1 MSQEKE
7 KKAKKSFFDN
17 PLLSTKVKSAKAK
30 IFPEGA
36 LGYFVG
42 PTLALLSNSI
52 LSGYLNKYMTD
63 VLNMTVWAKDF
74 LTWLPIIS
82 VIFVVLG
89 NIVVGRLMDH
99 SKTRAGKARPILLLS
114 AVLSVVALIVLFI
127 ATPFNTEESPTSII
141 TLVVFAIGYNLW
153 FAVAYPFYYT
163 PHSSL
168 VTLSTRNSTD
178 RSLLATISN
187 ATALAA
193 MGLTSMILPFFM
205 GLLFVDNGNGGI
217 DHGIDPL
224 KSYNNWRIFVI
235 ALMVI
240 TFIGTII
247 EYYFTRERITEESF
261 SLQQGDGAEQKKA
274 VPLSKQAKVCLKDKY
289 WWIIIFFFFLY
300 QLGGMLK
307 NCSQIYYCQS
317 WFSIDGVNYSAAIG
331 GTFQG
336 TLSIIGAIP
345 TAVGMLLVWPLAN
358 KIGKGKSILF
368 GAFISVIGGAIG
380 FIDPS
385 NFALVTTSFVIKAL
399 GSTPAMYISLA
410 LMADMLDHEEAVY
423 GIRTDGLTMT
433 VYGAIMAGMTGIA
446 NGIINAVL
454 VAAGYNSANIMDK
467 IDNVRQA
474 TLWTFIGGETI
485 CYACIAILFFFM
497 NVEKFSKIDHE
508 TIVADQKAAAE
519 AKGITYVSAEETL
532 KLQEEESKR
541 MSRENDLNELKAR
554 CEKKGL
560 NYENELAAYEAKEA
574 EKAKSAAEKKA
585 YADAKKAE
593 KKAKADAKAK
603 AKLDAMTEEQRHQ
616 AELAEKAKKDKALE
630 REEKI
635 EAEFVKL
642 RAKAEPFRNSL
653 NAQLILFESI
663 LKLKAMPI
671 PLGIA
676 FLY

>member
-217 DHGIDPL
+217 NPQA
-224 KSYNNWRIFVI
+224 SYNNWRIFVI

-289 WWIIIFFFFLY
+289 WWIIICFFFLY

-317 WFSIDGVNYSAAIG
+317 WFSIDGVYSAANG

-454 VAAGYNSANIMDK
+454 VAAGYNSEK
-467 IDNVRQA
+467 ITENLGNVQQA

-574 EKAKSAAEKKA
+574 EKAKAAAEKKA

-653 NAQLILFESI
+653 NA
-663 LKLKAMPI
+663 
-671 PLGIA
+671 
-676 FLY
+676 

>member
-1 MSQEKE
+1 MLTLNLSKHHLRRDIMSQGKE

-127 ATPFNTEESPTSII
+127 ATPFNTAESPTSII

-205 GLLFVDNGNGGI
+205 GLLFVGNEKGNGGI
-217 DHGIDPL
+217 DPQ
-224 KSYNNWRIFVI
+224 KSYHNWQIFVI

-274 VPLSKQAKVCLKDKY
+274 VPLSKQAKICLKDKY
-289 WWIIIFFFFLY
+289 WWIIICFFFLY

-317 WFSIDGVNYSAAIG
+317 WFPINGEYSAANG

-454 VAAGYNSANIMDK
+454 VAAGYDSADLTHNLG
-467 IDNVRQA
+467 NVQQA

-653 NAQLILFESI
+653 NA
-663 LKLKAMPI
+663 
-671 PLGIA
+671 
-676 FLY
+676 

>member
-205 GLLFVDNGNGGI
+205 GLLFVDNKNGNGGI
-217 DHGIDPL
+217 NPQE
-224 KSYNNWRIFVI
+224 SYNNWRIFVI
-235 ALMVI
+235 ALMII

-289 WWIIIFFFFLY
+289 WWIIICFFFLY

-317 WFSIDGVNYSAAIG
+317 WFPINGEYSAANG

-454 VAAGYNSANIMDK
+454 VAAGYNSGNLRENLG
-467 IDNVRQA
+467 NVQQA

-603 AKLDAMTEEQRHQ
+603 AKLDAMTEEERHI
-616 AELAEKAKKDKALE
+616 AELAEKIEKDKALL
-630 REEKI
+630 REMKI

-653 NAQLILFESI
+653 NA
-663 LKLKAMPI
+663 
-671 PLGIA
+671 
-676 FLY
+676 

>member
-1 MSQEKE
+1 MLTLNLSKHHLRRDTMSQGKE

-114 AVLSVVALIVLFI
+114 AVLSVLALIVLFI
-127 ATPFNTEESPTSII
+127 ATPFNTAESPTSII

-217 DHGIDPL
+217 DPQ
-224 KSYNNWRIFVI
+224 KSYHNWQIFVI

-289 WWIIIFFFFLY
+289 WWIIICFFFLY

-317 WFSIDGVNYSAAIG
+317 WFTIDGEYSATIG

-454 VAAGYNSANIMDK
+454 VAAGYNSEK
-467 IDNVRQA
+467 ITQNLGNVQQA

-574 EKAKSAAEKKA
+574 EKDKSAAEKKA

-642 RAKAEPFRNSL
+642 RSKAEPFRNSL
-653 NAQLILFESI
+653 NA
-663 LKLKAMPI
+663 
-671 PLGIA
+671 
-676 FLY
+676 

>member
-217 DHGIDPL
+217 NPQA
-224 KSYNNWRIFVI
+224 SYNNWRIFVI

-289 WWIIIFFFFLY
+289 WWIIICFFFLY

-317 WFSIDGVNYSAAIG
+317 WFSIDGVYSAANG

-454 VAAGYNSANIMDK
+454 VAAGYNSEK
-467 IDNVRQA
+467 ITENLGNVQQA

-541 MSRENDLNELKAR
+541 MSREMISTNSKLVVKRKVSIMRMSQPLTKLK
-554 CEKKGL
+554 
-560 NYENELAAYEAKEA
+560 
-574 EKAKSAAEKKA
+574 
-585 YADAKKAE
+585 
-593 KKAKADAKAK
+593 
-603 AKLDAMTEEQRHQ
+603 KLKRQSPPLKRKLMLMQRRQ
-616 AELAEKAKKDKALE
+616 K
-630 REEKI
+630 RRP
-635 EAEFVKL
+635 KL
-642 RAKAEPFRNSL
+642 M
-653 NAQLILFESI
+653 
-663 LKLKAMPI
+663 LKLKQSQM
-671 PLGIA
+671 L
-676 FLY
+676 

>member
-1 MSQEKE
+1 MLTLNLSKHHLRRDTMSQGKE

-127 ATPFNTEESPTSII
+127 ATPFNTAESPTSII

-289 WWIIIFFFFLY
+289 WWIIICFFFLY

-454 VAAGYNSANIMDK
+454 VAAGYNSANIMDN

-653 NAQLILFESI
+653 NA
-663 LKLKAMPI
+663 
-671 PLGIA
+671 
-676 FLY
+676 

>member
-1 MSQEKE
+1 MLTLNLSKHHLRRDIMSQGKE

-114 AVLSVVALIVLFI
+114 TVLSVVALIVLFI

-205 GLLFVDNGNGGI
+205 GLLFVGNGNENGGI
-217 DHGIDPL
+217 DPQ
-224 KSYNNWRIFVI
+224 KSYHNWQIFVI

-274 VPLSKQAKVCLKDKY
+274 APLSKQAKVCLKDKY
-289 WWIIIFFFFLY
+289 WWIIICFFFLY

-317 WFSIDGVNYSAAIG
+317 WFPINGEYSAANG

-380 FIDPS
+380 FINPS

-454 VAAGYNSANIMDK
+454 VAAGYDSADLTHNLG
-467 IDNVRQA
+467 NVQQA

-616 AELAEKAKKDKALE
+616 VELAEKAKKDKALE

-635 EAEFVKL
+635 EAEFSKL

-653 NAQLILFESI
+653 NA
-663 LKLKAMPI
+663 
-671 PLGIA
+671 
-676 FLY
+676 

>member
-1 MSQEKE
+1 MLTLNLSKHHLRRDTMSQGKE

-168 VTLSTRNSTD
+168 VTLSTRNSSD

-205 GLLFVDNGNGGI
+205 GLLFVGNGNENGGI
-217 DHGIDPL
+217 DPQ
-224 KSYNNWRIFVI
+224 KSYHNWQIFVI

-289 WWIIIFFFFLY
+289 WWIIICFFFLY

-317 WFSIDGVNYSAAIG
+317 WFTIDGVTHTAAIG

-380 FIDPS
+380 FINPS

-454 VAAGYNSANIMDK
+454 VAAGYDSADLTHNLG
-467 IDNVRQA
+467 NVQQA

-653 NAQLILFESI
+653 NA
-663 LKLKAMPI
+663 
-671 PLGIA
+671 
-676 FLY
+676 

>member
-1 MSQEKE
+1 MLTLNLSKHHLRRDIMSQEKE

-289 WWIIIFFFFLY
+289 WWIIICFFFLY

-593 KKAKADAKAK
+593 KKSKADAKAK

-653 NAQLILFESI
+653 NA
-663 LKLKAMPI
+663 
-671 PLGIA
+671 
-676 FLY
+676 

>member
-1 MSQEKE
+1 MLTLNLSKHHLRRDIMSQEKE

-205 GLLFVDNGNGGI
+205 GLLFVDNKNGNGGI
-217 DHGIDPL
+217 NPQE
-224 KSYNNWRIFVI
+224 SYNNWRIFVI

-289 WWIIIFFFFLY
+289 WWIIICFFFLY

-317 WFSIDGVNYSAAIG
+317 WFPINGEYSAANG

-454 VAAGYNSANIMDK
+454 VAAGYNSGNLRENLG
-467 IDNVRQA
+467 NVQQA

-593 KKAKADAKAK
+593 KKAKADVKAK
-603 AKLDAMTEEQRHQ
+603 AKLDAMTEEERHI
-616 AELAEKAKKDKALE
+616 AELAEKIEKDKALL
-630 REEKI
+630 REMKI

-653 NAQLILFESI
+653 NA
-663 LKLKAMPI
+663 
-671 PLGIA
+671 
-676 FLY
+676 

>member
-1 MSQEKE
+1 MLTLNLSKHHLRRDIMSQEKE

-205 GLLFVDNGNGGI
+205 GLLFVDNKNGNGGI
-217 DHGIDPL
+217 NPQA
-224 KSYNNWRIFVI
+224 SYNNWRIFVI

-289 WWIIIFFFFLY
+289 WWIIICFFFLY

-317 WFSIDGVNYSAAIG
+317 WFPINGEYSAANG

-454 VAAGYNSANIMDK
+454 VAAGYNSGNLRENLG
-467 IDNVRQA
+467 NVQQA

-485 CYACIAILFFFM
+485 CYACIAILFIFM

-508 TIVADQKAAAE
+508 TIVADQKATAE

-574 EKAKSAAEKKA
+574 EKAKAAAEKKA

-603 AKLDAMTEEQRHQ
+603 AKLDAMTEEERHI
-616 AELAEKAKKDKALE
+616 AELAEKIEKDKALLHE
-630 REEKI
+630 MKI

-653 NAQLILFESI
+653 NA
-663 LKLKAMPI
+663 
-671 PLGIA
+671 
-676 FLY
+676 

>member
-217 DHGIDPL
+217 NPQA
-224 KSYNNWRIFVI
+224 SYNNWRIFVI

-289 WWIIIFFFFLY
+289 WWIIICFFFLY

-317 WFSIDGVNYSAAIG
+317 WFSIDGVYSAANG

-454 VAAGYNSANIMDK
+454 VAAGYNSEK
-467 IDNVRQA
+467 ITENLGNVQQA

-603 AKLDAMTEEQRHQ
+603 AKLNSMTEEEKHQ

-653 NAQLILFESI
+653 NA
-663 LKLKAMPI
+663 
-671 PLGIA
+671 
-676 FLY
+676 

>member
-63 VLNMTVWAKDF
+63 VLNMTVWPKDF

-205 GLLFVDNGNGGI
+205 GFLFVDKEGGI
-217 DHGIDPL
+217 DSQA
-224 KSYNNWRIFVI
+224 SYDHWRIFVI

-289 WWIIIFFFFLY
+289 WWIIICFFFLY

-317 WFSIDGVNYSAAIG
+317 WFSIDGVYSAANG

-446 NGIINAVL
+446 NGIINAVI
-454 VAAGYNSANIMDK
+454 VAAGYNSKK
-467 IDNVRQA
+467 ITENLGNVQQA

-532 KLQEEESKR
+532 KLQKEESKR

-574 EKAKSAAEKKA
+574 EKAKAAAEKKA

-653 NAQLILFESI
+653 NA
-663 LKLKAMPI
+663 
-671 PLGIA
+671 
-676 FLY
+676 

>member
-1 MSQEKE
+1 MSQGKE

-63 VLNMTVWAKDF
+63 VLKMTVGPNDF

-205 GLLFVDNGNGGI
+205 GLLFVGNGNENGGI
-217 DHGIDPL
+217 DPQ
-224 KSYNNWRIFVI
+224 KSYHNWQIFVI

-274 VPLSKQAKVCLKDKY
+274 APLSKQAKVCLKDKY
-289 WWIIIFFFFLY
+289 WWIIICFFFLY

-317 WFSIDGVNYSAAIG
+317 WFPINGEYSAANG

-380 FIDPS
+380 FINPS

-399 GSTPAMYISLA
+399 GSTPAMYISFA

-446 NGIINAVL
+446 NGINNAVI
-454 VAAGYNSANIMDK
+454 VAAGYNSTDLTHNLG
-467 IDNVRQA
+467 NVQQA

-616 AELAEKAKKDKALE
+616 VELAEKAKKDKALE

-635 EAEFVKL
+635 EAEFSKL

-653 NAQLILFESI
+653 NA
-663 LKLKAMPI
+663 
-671 PLGIA
+671 
-676 FLY
+676 

>member
-1 MSQEKE
+1 MLTLNLSKHHLRRDTMSQGKE

-127 ATPFNTEESPTSII
+127 ATPFNTAESPTSII

-205 GLLFVDNGNGGI
+205 GLLFVDNGNE
-217 DHGIDPL
+217 GIDPQA
-224 KSYNNWRIFVI
+224 SYNNWRIFVI
-235 ALMVI
+235 ALMII

-317 WFSIDGVNYSAAIG
+317 WFAIDGKYSAAIG

-454 VAAGYNSANIMDK
+454 VAAGYNSGNIMDN
-467 IDNVRQA
+467 IENVRQA

-508 TIVADQKAAAE
+508 TIKADQKAAAE

-616 AELAEKAKKDKALE
+616 VELAEKAKKDMALE

-653 NAQLILFESI
+653 NA
-663 LKLKAMPI
+663 
-671 PLGIA
+671 
-676 FLY
+676 

>member
-1 MSQEKE
+1 MLTLNLSKHHLRRDIMSQEKE

-168 VTLSTRNSTD
+168 VTLSTRNSSD

-217 DHGIDPL
+217 NPQA
-224 KSYNNWRIFVI
+224 SYNNWRIFVI

-289 WWIIIFFFFLY
+289 WWIIICFFFLY

-317 WFSIDGVNYSAAIG
+317 WFSIDGVYSAANG

-454 VAAGYNSANIMDK
+454 VAAGYNSEK
-467 IDNVRQA
+467 ITENLGNVQQA

-508 TIVADQKAAAE
+508 TIVADQKATAE

-574 EKAKSAAEKKA
+574 EKAKAAAEKKA

-653 NAQLILFESI
+653 NA
-663 LKLKAMPI
+663 
-671 PLGIA
+671 
-676 FLY
+676 

>member
-1 MSQEKE
+1 MSQGKE

-127 ATPFNTEESPTSII
+127 ATPFNTAESPTSII

-205 GLLFVDNGNGGI
+205 GLLFVGNEKGNGGI
-217 DHGIDPL
+217 DPQ
-224 KSYNNWRIFVI
+224 KSYHNWQIFVI

-274 VPLSKQAKVCLKDKY
+274 VPLSKQAKICLKDKY
-289 WWIIIFFFFLY
+289 WWIIICFFFLY

-317 WFSIDGVNYSAAIG
+317 WFPINGEYSAANG

-454 VAAGYNSANIMDK
+454 VAAGYNSGNLK
-467 IDNVRQA
+467 ENLDNVQQA

-676 FLY
+676 F

>member
-1 MSQEKE
+1 MLTLNLSKHHLRRDIMSQGKE

-127 ATPFNTEESPTSII
+127 ATPFKTEASPDSII

-168 VTLSTRNSTD
+168 VTLSTRNSSD

-205 GLLFVDNGNGGI
+205 GLLFVSNGDGI
-217 DHGIDPL
+217 DSQ
-224 KSYNNWRIFVI
+224 KSYHNWQIFVI

-289 WWIIIFFFFLY
+289 WWIIICFFFLY

-317 WFSIDGVNYSAAIG
+317 WFTSGAKDPVAVG
-331 GTFQG
+331 GAYQG

-380 FIDPS
+380 FINPS

-454 VAAGYNSANIMDK
+454 VAAGYNSGNLRENLG
-467 IDNVRQA
+467 NVQQA

-635 EAEFVKL
+635 EAEFSKL

-653 NAQLILFESI
+653 NA
-663 LKLKAMPI
+663 
-671 PLGIA
+671 
-676 FLY
+676 

>member
-1 MSQEKE
+1 MLTLNLSKHHLRRDTMSQGKE
-7 KKAKKSFFDN
+7 KKTKKSFFDN

-141 TLVVFAIGYNLW
+141 ILVVFAIGYNLW

-205 GLLFVDNGNGGI
+205 GLLFVSNGDGI
-217 DHGIDPL
+217 DSQ
-224 KSYNNWRIFVI
+224 KSYHNWQIFVI
-235 ALMVI
+235 ALMII
-240 TFIGTII
+240 TFMGTII

-261 SLQQGDGAEQKKA
+261 SLQQGDGSEQKKA
-274 VPLSKQAKVCLKDKY
+274 IPLSKQAKVCLKDKY

-317 WFSIDGVNYSAAIG
+317 WFTSGAKDPVAVG
-331 GTFQG
+331 GAYQG

-454 VAAGYNSANIMDK
+454 VAAGYNSGNLRENLG
-467 IDNVRQA
+467 NVQQA

-603 AKLDAMTEEQRHQ
+603 AKLEAMTEEQRHQ

-630 REEKI
+630 REMKI

-653 NAQLILFESI
+653 NA
-663 LKLKAMPI
+663 
-671 PLGIA
+671 
-676 FLY
+676 

>member
-217 DHGIDPL
+217 NPQA
-224 KSYNNWRIFVI
+224 SYNNWRIFVI

-289 WWIIIFFFFLY
+289 WWIIICFFFLY

-317 WFSIDGVNYSAAIG
+317 WFSIDGVYSAANG

-345 TAVGMLLVWPLAN
+345 TAIGMLLVWPLAN

-454 VAAGYNSANIMDK
+454 VAAGYNSEK
-467 IDNVRQA
+467 ITENLGNVQQA

-574 EKAKSAAEKKA
+574 EKAKAAAEKKA

-653 NAQLILFESI
+653 NA
-663 LKLKAMPI
+663 
-671 PLGIA
+671 
-676 FLY
+676 

>member
-1 MSQEKE
+1 MEPSK
-7 KKAKKSFFDN
+7 KKA
-17 PLLSTKVKSAKAK
+17 
-30 IFPEGA
+30 I
-36 LGYFVG
+36 
-42 PTLALLSNSI
+42 
-52 LSGYLNKYMTD
+52 
-63 VLNMTVWAKDF
+63 
-74 LTWLPIIS
+74 
-82 VIFVVLG
+82 
-89 NIVVGRLMDH
+89 
-99 SKTRAGKARPILLLS
+99 
-114 AVLSVVALIVLFI
+114 
-127 ATPFNTEESPTSII
+127 
-141 TLVVFAIGYNLW
+141 
-153 FAVAYPFYYT
+153 
-163 PHSSL
+163 
-168 VTLSTRNSTD
+168 
-178 RSLLATISN
+178 
-187 ATALAA
+187 
-193 MGLTSMILPFFM
+193 
-205 GLLFVDNGNGGI
+205 
-217 DHGIDPL
+217 
-224 KSYNNWRIFVI
+224 
-235 ALMVI
+235 
-240 TFIGTII
+240 
-247 EYYFTRERITEESF
+247 
-261 SLQQGDGAEQKKA
+261 
-274 VPLSKQAKVCLKDKY
+274 PLSKQAKVCLKDKY
-289 WWIIIFFFFLY
+289 WWIIICFFFLY

-317 WFSIDGVNYSAAIG
+317 WFPINGEYSAANG

-380 FIDPS
+380 FINPS

-454 VAAGYNSANIMDK
+454 VAAGYDSADLTHNLG
-467 IDNVRQA
+467 NVQQA

-508 TIVADQKAAAE
+508 TIKADQKAAAE

-630 REEKI
+630 REKKI

-642 RAKAEPFRNSL
+642 RSKAEPFRNSL
-653 NAQLILFESI
+653 NA
-663 LKLKAMPI
+663 
-671 PLGIA
+671 
-676 FLY
+676 

>member
-1 MSQEKE
+1 MNLSKHHLRRDTMSQGKE

-63 VLNMTVWAKDF
+63 VLKMTVWAKDF

-205 GLLFVDNGNGGI
+205 GLLFVDNGNG
-217 DHGIDPL
+217 IDPQ
-224 KSYNNWRIFVI
+224 KSYHNWQIFVI
-235 ALMVI
+235 ALMII

-289 WWIIIFFFFLY
+289 WWIIICFFFLY

-317 WFSIDGVNYSAAIG
+317 WFPINGEYSAANG

-380 FIDPS
+380 FINPS

-454 VAAGYNSANIMDK
+454 VAAGYNSGNLK
-467 IDNVRQA
+467 ENLGNVQQA

-508 TIVADQKAAAE
+508 TIKADQKAAAE

-630 REEKI
+630 REKKI

-642 RAKAEPFRNSL
+642 RSKAEPFRNSL
-653 NAQLILFESI
+653 NA
-663 LKLKAMPI
+663 
-671 PLGIA
+671 
-676 FLY
+676 

>member
-1 MSQEKE
+1 MLTLNLSKHHLRRDTMSQGKE

-114 AVLSVVALIVLFI
+114 ALLSVVALIVLFI
-127 ATPFNTEESPTSII
+127 ATPFNTAESPTSII

-235 ALMVI
+235 ALMII

-289 WWIIIFFFFLY
+289 WWIIICFFFLY

-454 VAAGYNSANIMDK
+454 VAAGYNSKK
-467 IDNVRQA
+467 ITENLGNVQQA

-653 NAQLILFESI
+653 NA
-663 LKLKAMPI
+663 
-671 PLGIA
+671 
-676 FLY
+676 

>member
-1 MSQEKE
+1 MSQGKE

-217 DHGIDPL
+217 DPQA
-224 KSYNNWRIFVI
+224 SYNNWRIFVI
-235 ALMVI
+235 ALMII

-317 WFSIDGVNYSAAIG
+317 WFAIDGEYSATIG

-380 FIDPS
+380 FINPS

-454 VAAGYNSANIMDK
+454 VAAGYNSEK
-467 IDNVRQA
+467 ITQNLGNVQQA

-603 AKLDAMTEEQRHQ
+603 AKLGAMTGEQRHQ

-630 REEKI
+630 REKKI

-642 RAKAEPFRNSL
+642 RSKAEPFRNSL
-653 NAQLILFESI
+653 NA
-663 LKLKAMPI
+663 
-671 PLGIA
+671 
-676 FLY
+676 

>member
-1 MSQEKE
+1 MLTLNLSKHHLRRDIMSQEKE

-205 GLLFVDNGNGGI
+205 GLLFVDNENGGI
-217 DHGIDPL
+217 DSQA
-224 KSYNNWRIFVI
+224 SYDHWRIFVI
-235 ALMVI
+235 ALTII

-289 WWIIIFFFFLY
+289 WWIIICFFFLY

-317 WFSIDGVNYSAAIG
+317 WFSIDGVYSAANG

-454 VAAGYNSANIMDK
+454 VAAGYNSEK
-467 IDNVRQA
+467 ITENLGNVQQA

-541 MSRENDLNELKAR
+541 MSRENDLNELKAHS
-554 CEKKGL
+554 EKKGL

-653 NAQLILFESI
+653 NA
-663 LKLKAMPI
+663 
-671 PLGIA
+671 
-676 FLY
+676 

>member
-1 MSQEKE
+1 MLTLNLSKHHLRRDTMSQGKE

-205 GLLFVDNGNGGI
+205 GLLFVSNENGI
-217 DHGIDPL
+217 DSQ

-235 ALMVI
+235 ALMII

-289 WWIIIFFFFLY
+289 WWIIICFFFLY

-317 WFSIDGVNYSAAIG
+317 WFPINGEYSAANG

-345 TAVGMLLVWPLAN
+345 TAIGMLLVWPLAN

-380 FIDPS
+380 FINPS

-454 VAAGYNSANIMDK
+454 VAAGYNGGNLRENLG
-467 IDNVRQA
+467 NVQQA

-485 CYACIAILFFFM
+485 CYACIAILFIFM

-508 TIVADQKAAAE
+508 TIKADQKAAAE

-574 EKAKSAAEKKA
+574 KKAKSAAEKKA

-630 REEKI
+630 REKKI

-653 NAQLILFESI
+653 NA
-663 LKLKAMPI
+663 
-671 PLGIA
+671 
-676 FLY
+676 

>member
-1 MSQEKE
+1 MLTLNLSKHHLRRDIMSQEKE

-205 GLLFVDNGNGGI
+205 GLLFVDNKNGNGGI
-217 DHGIDPL
+217 DSQA
-224 KSYNNWRIFVI
+224 SYDHWRIFVI

-289 WWIIIFFFFLY
+289 WWIIICFFFLY

-317 WFSIDGVNYSAAIG
+317 WFPINGEYSAAIG

-454 VAAGYNSANIMDK
+454 VAAGYNSGNLRENLG
-467 IDNVRQA
+467 NVQQA

-485 CYACIAILFFFM
+485 CYACIAILFIFM

-508 TIVADQKAAAE
+508 TIVADQKATAE

-574 EKAKSAAEKKA
+574 EKAKAAAEKKA

-603 AKLDAMTEEQRHQ
+603 AKLDAMTEEERHI
-616 AELAEKAKKDKALE
+616 AELAEKIEKDKALLHE
-630 REEKI
+630 MKI
-635 EAEFVKL
+635 EAEFSKL

-653 NAQLILFESI
+653 NA
-663 LKLKAMPI
+663 
-671 PLGIA
+671 
-676 FLY
+676 

>member
-1 MSQEKE
+1 MLTLNLSKHHLRRDTMSQGKE

-127 ATPFNTEESPTSII
+127 ATPFNTAESPTSII

-205 GLLFVDNGNGGI
+205 GLLFFDKNGGI
-217 DHGIDPL
+217 DSQA
-224 KSYNNWRIFVI
+224 SYDHWRIFVI

-289 WWIIIFFFFLY
+289 WWIIICFFFLY

-317 WFSIDGVNYSAAIG
+317 WFSIDGVYSAANG

-454 VAAGYNSANIMDK
+454 VAAGYNSGNIMDN
-467 IDNVRQA
+467 IENVRQA

-642 RAKAEPFRNSL
+642 RSKAEPFRNSL
-653 NAQLILFESI
+653 NA
-663 LKLKAMPI
+663 
-671 PLGIA
+671 
-676 FLY
+676 

>member
-1 MSQEKE
+1 MLTLNLSKHHLRRDTMSQGKE

-63 VLNMTVWAKDF
+63 VLKMTVWAKDF

-127 ATPFNTEESPTSII
+127 ATPFNTAESPTSII

-205 GLLFVDNGNGGI
+205 GLLFVSNGN
-217 DHGIDPL
+217 DGIDPQ

-235 ALMVI
+235 ALMII

-261 SLQQGDGAEQKKA
+261 SLQQGDGDEQKKA

-454 VAAGYNSANIMDK
+454 VAAGYNSGNIMDN
-467 IDNVRQA
+467 IENVRQA

-630 REEKI
+630 REMKI

-642 RAKAEPFRNSL
+642 RSKAEPFRNSL
-653 NAQLILFESI
+653 NA
-663 LKLKAMPI
+663 
-671 PLGIA
+671 
-676 FLY
+676 

>member
-1 MSQEKE
+1 MLTLNLSKHHLRRDTMSQGKE

-127 ATPFNTEESPTSII
+127 ATPFNTAESPTSII

-168 VTLSTRNSTD
+168 VTLSTRNSSD

-205 GLLFVDNGNGGI
+205 RLLFVDKEGGI
-217 DHGIDPL
+217 DSQA
-224 KSYNNWRIFVI
+224 SYDHWRIFVI

-289 WWIIIFFFFLY
+289 WWFIICFFFLY

-317 WFSIDGVNYSAAIG
+317 WFPINGEYTAANG

-380 FIDPS
+380 FINPS

-454 VAAGYNSANIMDK
+454 VAAGYDSADLTHNLG
-467 IDNVRQA
+467 NVQQA

-635 EAEFVKL
+635 EAEFSKL

-653 NAQLILFESI
+653 NA
-663 LKLKAMPI
+663 
-671 PLGIA
+671 
-676 FLY
+676 

>member
-1 MSQEKE
+1 MSQGKE

-127 ATPFNTEESPTSII
+127 ATPFKTEASPDSII

-205 GLLFVDNGNGGI
+205 GLLFVDNGNG
-217 DHGIDPL
+217 IDPQ
-224 KSYNNWRIFVI
+224 KSYHNWQIFVI
-235 ALMVI
+235 ALMII

-274 VPLSKQAKVCLKDKY
+274 VSLSKQAKVCLKDKY
-289 WWIIIFFFFLY
+289 WWIIICFFFLY

-317 WFSIDGVNYSAAIG
+317 WFPINGEYSAANG

-380 FIDPS
+380 FINPS

-454 VAAGYNSANIMDK
+454 VAAGYNSANLK
-467 IDNVRQA
+467 ENLGNVQQA

-603 AKLDAMTEEQRHQ
+603 AKFDAMTEEERPI
-616 AELAEKAKKDKALE
+616 AELAEKIKKDKALL
-630 REEKI
+630 REMKI

-642 RAKAEPFRNSL
+642 RSKAEPFRNSL
-653 NAQLILFESI
+653 NA
-663 LKLKAMPI
+663 
-671 PLGIA
+671 
-676 FLY
+676 

>member
-1 MSQEKE
+1 MLTLNLSKHHLRRDIMSQEKE

-114 AVLSVVALIVLFI
+114 AVLSVIALIVLFI

-205 GLLFVDNGNGGI
+205 GLLFFDKDGGI
-217 DHGIDPL
+217 DSQT
-224 KSYNNWRIFVI
+224 SYDHWRIFVI

-289 WWIIIFFFFLY
+289 WWIIICFFFLY

-317 WFSIDGVNYSAAIG
+317 WFSIDRVYSAANG

-454 VAAGYNSANIMDK
+454 VAAGYNSEK
-467 IDNVRQA
+467 ITENLGNVQQA

-653 NAQLILFESI
+653 NA
-663 LKLKAMPI
+663 
-671 PLGIA
+671 
-676 FLY
+676 

>member
-205 GLLFVDNGNGGI
+205 GLLFVDNKNGNGGI
-217 DHGIDPL
+217 NPQA
-224 KSYNNWRIFVI
+224 SYNNWRIFVI

-289 WWIIIFFFFLY
+289 WWIIICFFFLY

-317 WFSIDGVNYSAAIG
+317 WFPINGEYSAANG

-336 TLSIIGAIP
+336 ALSIIGAIP

-454 VAAGYNSANIMDK
+454 VAAGYNSGNLRENLG
-467 IDNVRQA
+467 NVQQA

-485 CYACIAILFFFM
+485 CYACIAILFIFM

-508 TIVADQKAAAE
+508 TIVADQKATAE
-519 AKGITYVSAEETL
+519 AREITYVSAEETL

-574 EKAKSAAEKKA
+574 EKAKAAAEKKA

-603 AKLDAMTEEQRHQ
+603 AKLDAMTEEERHI
-616 AELAEKAKKDKALE
+616 AELAEKIEKDKALLHE
-630 REEKI
+630 MKI

-653 NAQLILFESI
+653 NA
-663 LKLKAMPI
+663 
-671 PLGIA
+671 
-676 FLY
+676 

>member
-1 MSQEKE
+1 MLTLNLSKHHLRRDIMSQEKE

-289 WWIIIFFFFLY
+289 WWIIICFFFLY

-630 REEKI
+630 REMKI

-653 NAQLILFESI
+653 NA
-663 LKLKAMPI
+663 
-671 PLGIA
+671 
-676 FLY
+676 

>member
-1 MSQEKE
+1 
-7 KKAKKSFFDN
+7 
-17 PLLSTKVKSAKAK
+17 
-30 IFPEGA
+30 
-36 LGYFVG
+36 
-42 PTLALLSNSI
+42 
-52 LSGYLNKYMTD
+52 
-63 VLNMTVWAKDF
+63 
-74 LTWLPIIS
+74 
-82 VIFVVLG
+82 
-89 NIVVGRLMDH
+89 
-99 SKTRAGKARPILLLS
+99 
-114 AVLSVVALIVLFI
+114 
-127 ATPFNTEESPTSII
+127 
-141 TLVVFAIGYNLW
+141 
-153 FAVAYPFYYT
+153 
-163 PHSSL
+163 
-168 VTLSTRNSTD
+168 
-178 RSLLATISN
+178 
-187 ATALAA
+187 
-193 MGLTSMILPFFM
+193 
-205 GLLFVDNGNGGI
+205 
-217 DHGIDPL
+217 
-224 KSYNNWRIFVI
+224 
-235 ALMVI
+235 MVI

-289 WWIIIFFFFLY
+289 WWFIICFFFLY

-317 WFSIDGVNYSAAIG
+317 WFAIDGVYSAANG

-380 FIDPS
+380 FINPS

-454 VAAGYNSANIMDK
+454 VAAGYNSEK
-467 IDNVRQA
+467 ITENLGNVQQA

-541 MSRENDLNELKAR
+541 MSRENDLNELNAR

-635 EAEFVKL
+635 EAEFSKL

-653 NAQLILFESI
+653 NA
-663 LKLKAMPI
+663 
-671 PLGIA
+671 
-676 FLY
+676 

>member
-1 MSQEKE
+1 MLTLNLSKHHLRRDIMSQEKE
-7 KKAKKSFFDN
+7 TKAKKSFFDN

-127 ATPFNTEESPTSII
+127 ATPFNTGESPTSII

-205 GLLFVDNGNGGI
+205 GLLFVDNKNGNGGI
-217 DHGIDPL
+217 NPQA
-224 KSYNNWRIFVI
+224 SYNNWRIFVI

-289 WWIIIFFFFLY
+289 WWIIICFFFLY

-317 WFSIDGVNYSAAIG
+317 WFPINGEYSAANG

-454 VAAGYNSANIMDK
+454 VAAGYNSANLK
-467 IDNVRQA
+467 ENLGNVQQA

-485 CYACIAILFFFM
+485 CYACIAILFIFM

-653 NAQLILFESI
+653 NA
-663 LKLKAMPI
+663 
-671 PLGIA
+671 
-676 FLY
+676 

>member
-1 MSQEKE
+1 MLTLNLSKHHLRRDTMSQGKE

-99 SKTRAGKARPILLLS
+99 SKTHAGKARPILLLS

-205 GLLFVDNGNGGI
+205 GLLFFDKEGGI
-217 DHGIDPL
+217 DSQA
-224 KSYNNWRIFVI
+224 SYDHWRIFVI

-289 WWIIIFFFFLY
+289 WWIIICFFFLY

-317 WFSIDGVNYSAAIG
+317 WFTIDGVHYTAAIG

-454 VAAGYNSANIMDK
+454 VAAGYNSEK
-467 IDNVRQA
+467 ITENLGNVQQA

-630 REEKI
+630 REKKI

-642 RAKAEPFRNSL
+642 RSKAEPFRNSL
-653 NAQLILFESI
+653 NA
-663 LKLKAMPI
+663 
-671 PLGIA
+671 
-676 FLY
+676 

>member
-1 MSQEKE
+1 MLTLNLSKHHLRRDTMSQGKE

-127 ATPFNTEESPTSII
+127 ATPFKTEASPDSII

-217 DHGIDPL
+217 DPQA
-224 KSYNNWRIFVI
+224 SYNNWRIFVI
-235 ALMVI
+235 ALMII

-274 VPLSKQAKVCLKDKY
+274 APLSKQAKVCLKDKY
-289 WWIIIFFFFLY
+289 WWIIICFFFLY

-317 WFSIDGVNYSAAIG
+317 WFPINGEYSAANG

-454 VAAGYNSANIMDK
+454 VAAGYNSEKIMENLG
-467 IDNVRQA
+467 NVQQA

-603 AKLDAMTEEQRHQ
+603 AKLDAMTEEQRRQ
-616 AELAEKAKKDKALE
+616 VELAEKAKKDKALE

-635 EAEFVKL
+635 EAEFSKL

-653 NAQLILFESI
+653 NA
-663 LKLKAMPI
+663 
-671 PLGIA
+671 
-676 FLY
+676 

>member
-1 MSQEKE
+1 MLTLNLSKHHLRRDIMSQEKE

-289 WWIIIFFFFLY
+289 WWIIICFFFLY

-454 VAAGYNSANIMDK
+454 VAAGYNSANIMDN

-593 KKAKADAKAK
+593 KKAKADAKAE

-653 NAQLILFESI
+653 NA
-663 LKLKAMPI
+663 
-671 PLGIA
+671 
-676 FLY
+676 

>member
-1 MSQEKE
+1 MSQGKE

-205 GLLFVDNGNGGI
+205 GLLFVGNENGI
-217 DHGIDPL
+217 DSQ

-235 ALMVI
+235 ALMII

-289 WWIIIFFFFLY
+289 WWIIICFFFLY

-317 WFSIDGVNYSAAIG
+317 WFTIG
-331 GTFQG
+331 GEPDPTVGGAYQG

-454 VAAGYNSANIMDK
+454 VAAGYNSGNLK
-467 IDNVRQA
+467 ENLGNVQQA

-630 REEKI
+630 REKKI

-642 RAKAEPFRNSL
+642 RAKAEPFRDSL
-653 NAQLILFESI
+653 NA
-663 LKLKAMPI
+663 
-671 PLGIA
+671 
-676 FLY
+676 